1 MAGQGTPEARPPR
14 RPSLPEAASGRS
26 VTAMDYFERQ
36 IIAWLAILV
45 GAFFLA
51 KSVARRREKGQM
63 RELLGL
69 PTDKVKRFRNFF
81 VQRLERI
88 VAFVFILVGVGLHI
102 YVLLREAQK
111 AGGDNNPQEAL
122 ADISTYLAI
131 GIVLMLLITALMH
144 WICSYFARRIF
155 LEILGYYMVRQR
167 YRLDDDPDLMKQI
180 GGMLGQPYGPED
192 TVEDYRRR
200 LEQALKLD
208 DIRARLLARGKL
220 ALAEAGEDE
229 EPVPAPPP
237 ADAAP

>member
-1 MAGQGTPEARPPR
+1 
-14 RPSLPEAASGRS
+14 
-26 VTAMDYFERQ
+26 MDYFERQ

-102 YVLLREAQK
+102 YVLVREAQK
-111 AGGDNNPQEAL
+111 AHGDNDPQAAL
-122 ADISTYLAI
+122 GDISTYLAI
-131 GIVLMLLITALMH
+131 GILLMLLITAVMH

-155 LEILGYYMVRQR
+155 LEILGYYMVRQG

-180 GGMLGQPYGPED
+180 GEMLGCAYESED
-192 TVEDYRRR
+192 TVESYRERIESALR
-200 LEQALKLD
+200 LN
-208 DIRARLLARGKL
+208 DIRGRLLARGKL
-220 ALAEAGEDE
+220 AELEAGEDAAAARAGDR
-229 EPVPAPPP
+229 PA
-237 ADAAP
+237 

>member
-1 MAGQGTPEARPPR
+1 
-14 RPSLPEAASGRS
+14 
-26 VTAMDYFERQ
+26 MDYFERQ

-63 RELLGL
+63 RDLLGL

-102 YVLLREAQK
+102 YVLIRQAQK
-111 AGGDNNPQEAL
+111 AHGGNNPQEAL
-122 ADISTYLAI
+122 GEISTYLAI
-131 GIVLMLLITALMH
+131 GIVLMLLITWLMH
-144 WICSYFARRIF
+144 WVCSYFARRIF
-155 LEILGYYMVRQR
+155 LEILGYYMVRQG

-180 GGMLGQPYGPED
+180 GHMVGCEFEPED
-192 TVEDYRRR
+192 TVESYGRRI
-200 LEQALKLD
+200 EASLKLD

-220 ALAEAGEDE
+220 AEQEAGPD
-229 EPVPAPPP
+229 P
-237 ADAAP
+237 DAHEGRR